1 MKTYHAMRYWGE
13 EINHWR
19 KYKRT
24 SLKVSV
30 LPLES
35 WIIKTKAPTHIYCS
49 TIKMFTTLL
58 LVRGHQRLTVLKVPF
73 VGKNLPSSEMNLE
86 RSLKMQSSK
95 MTVLP
100 LPVGADTTMF
110 TSEWK
115 QAGKHSL
122 CRELKYLH
130 A

>member
-1 MKTYHAMRYWGE
+1 MLTA
-13 EINHWR
+13 
-19 KYKRT
+19 
-24 SLKVSV
+24 
-30 LPLES
+30 
-35 WIIKTKAPTHIYCS
+35 
-49 TIKMFTTLL
+49 LL

-73 VGKNLPSSEMNLE
+73 VGKNLPSSELNLE

-100 LPVGADTTMF
+100 LPVGADITMF

-122 CRELKYLH
+122 
-130 A
+130 